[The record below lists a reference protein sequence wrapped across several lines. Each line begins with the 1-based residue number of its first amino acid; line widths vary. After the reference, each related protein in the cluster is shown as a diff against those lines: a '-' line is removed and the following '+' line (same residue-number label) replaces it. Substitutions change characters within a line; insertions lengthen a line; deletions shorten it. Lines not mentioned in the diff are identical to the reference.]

1 MLLLLVGVASSG
13 ADGDEFWFLRGRSG
27 VFSGGL
33 VRSVFFHSGGGVSF
47 LVGGGKLLLLRGGA
61 GGGVPI
67 NFGDVP
73 VRCVFLS
80 FCGGVGFLVIPG
92 DGASVRVAVG
102 DGGRLFR
109 SPVHGPAAADLSAP
123 PFLLVLM
130 ADGRSSTATR
140 AGGSSG
146 RRFLRQI
153 HALESSKETGGGSCS
168 ATAALAGDR
177 DVQYCRGLSG
187 SLGVNDVISFVSRG
201 SFVRI

>member
-1 MLLLLVGVASSG
+1 M
-13 ADGDEFWFLRGRSG
+13 
-27 VFSGGL
+27 
-33 VRSVFFHSGGGVSF
+33 
-47 LVGGGKLLLLRGGA
+47 
-61 GGGVPI
+61 
-67 NFGDVP
+67 
-73 VRCVFLS
+73 
-80 FCGGVGFLVIPG
+80 GFLVIPG
-92 DGASVRVAVG
+92 DGISILVADLVG

-109 SPVHGPAAADLSAP
+109 SPVLGPAAADLSAP

-177 DVQYCRGLSG
+177 DVRYCRGLFG

-201 SFVRI
+201 SFVRIRECTVQLS